1 LETFVLCPFRVGTL
15 LWEAQP
21 GQRSLT
27 VIVKATFL
35 LVPDGE
41 AVPAPEQDPIG
52 DDHHWEESAL
62 GSLHRPADLAP
73 LKRRVDLSL
82 VGHAFAPGG
91 EPVAGL
97 TARLRVGDFVKTLE
111 IKGDRLWT
119 AGPNGL
125 VVGAPI
131 PFVQMPLR
139 YERAPLSPDNPVG
152 VDVDAPPSL
161 GSPALANLDRV
172 DGPRAAPIPTPSRA
186 SVPPGRSQAAP
197 APTVAAVGFGPIT
210 PTWRPRRKLLDEPG
224 LFWAYGVSAAGGA
237 AGPAPQGFNFE
248 FFNSAPRDQQI
259 DMLRAGAVIELDNL
273 SPTHPHLTTQLPA
286 IRPQVFRI
294 DPRTGRSE
302 EIILRCDTLWIDTDR
317 GVAVL
322 TFRGL
327 HDVGAG
333 TDESVG
339 KLLIAAD
346 PQGKK
351 LRGDRV
357 EQLLREQ
364 SPGALGPA
372 RASATAQVAD
382 PLGLRYDAVKSPR
395 EGAAAAPPPE
405 AAAGPAKHDPTQR
418 FDWQTS
424 FPASDA
430 AAPLPRNEEAI
441 RDHTRDIS
449 QLPRRAPL
457 PFQGAPRS
465 EVAAFAS
472 APTMLAP
479 KEIPLD
485 LAPREAP
492 VRPTEPPPPMVAA
505 ATDPPA
511 PIETLPPP
519 PMVAAATDPPA
530 PIETL
535 PPPPM
540 VAIAT
545 IPRAPDLAAPMTMR
559 GIAPP
564 LAVPA
569 APAVPDL
576 GMKTL
581 PFGLNALAGAPL
593 ALARPAEPA
602 APAPTPPAV
611 KPIVPSAPSGSTR
624 PLKTAPMEPDPAP
637 ETVPIE
643 RYAGISAALS
653 RKGVDRGAVLRSH
666 KLTIAG
672 WGAIDRHWKRALAEQ
687 TDRGEKA
694 LLHAFDV
701 AYVEA
706 QGELH
711 RPVGVR
717 EYARILIG
725 LERGEV
731 GRVLADLELQLSDL
745 MRLQRVWSKRVA
757 EAPDL
762 AAELATALEEVRKV

>member
-1 LETFVLCPFRVGTL
+1 LETLVLCPFRVGTL

-27 VIVKATFL
+27 VMVKATFL

-41 AVPAPEQDPIG
+41 AVPAPEQDEIG
-52 DDHHWEESAL
+52 DDQHWEESAL
-62 GSLHRPADLAP
+62 GSLRRPADLAP

-82 VGHAFAPGG
+82 VGHAYAPGG
-91 EPVAGL
+91 EPVPSL
-97 TARLRVGDFVKTLE
+97 TARLRIGDFIKTLE
-111 IKGDRLWT
+111 IQGDRLWT
-119 AGPNGL
+119 SGPDGL

-131 PFVQMPLR
+131 PFVKMPIR

-152 VDVDAPPSL
+152 VDVDAPPVL
-161 GSPALANLDRV
+161 GAPARANLDRA
-172 DGPRAAPIPTPSRA
+172 DAPRAPVPGPARG
-186 SVPPGRSQAAP
+186 SVPPGRPGTTPPPP
-197 APTVAAVGFGPIT
+197 AAAVGFGPIT

-224 LFWAYGVSAAGGA
+224 LFWAYGVASANGS
-237 AGPAPQGFNFE
+237 AGPAPAGFNFE
-248 FFNSAPRDQQI
+248 FFNAAPRDQQI
-259 DMLRAGAVIELDNL
+259 DMLRAGAVIELDHL
-273 SPTHPHLTTQLPA
+273 SRTHPRLTTHLPA

-327 HDVGAG
+327 YDVGPG
-333 TDESVG
+333 GDEAIG

-357 EQLLREQ
+357 EQMAREQ
-364 SPGALGPA
+364 NPGSLGPA
-372 RASATAQVAD
+372 RASTAASEND
-382 PLGLRYDAVKSPR
+382 PLGLRYDAVKAPR
-395 EGAAAAPPPE
+395 TAAASAPAIAAPPP
-405 AAAGPAKHDPTQR
+405 PVAKTDPTQR
-418 FDWQTS
+418 FDWQAGFVHNEAT
-424 FPASDA
+424 PE
-430 AAPLPRNEEAI
+430 LPRNEEAL

-457 PFQGAPRS
+457 PFQGPTAPPAPR
-465 EVAAFAS
+465 EIAAFTS
-472 APTMLAP
+472 APTMLASQ
-479 KEIPLD
+479 
-485 LAPREAP
+485 LAADPPPHIE
-492 VRPTEPPPPMVAA
+492 TQPPPPMVAA
-505 ATDPPA
+505 ATNLPPQI
-511 PIETLPPP
+511 PTLPPP
-519 PMVAAATDPPA
+519 PMIVIAPPAELDPP
-530 PIETL
+530 
-535 PPPPM
+535 
-540 VAIAT
+540 
-545 IPRAPDLAAPMTMR
+545 MTTR

-564 LAVPA
+564 AAVPIPVPIA
-569 APAVPDL
+569 IAPATPASAPALSDV
-576 GMKTL
+576 GVKTL
-581 PFGLNALAGAPL
+581 PFGLNALAGA
-593 ALARPAEPA
+593 AISESKPA
-602 APAPTPPAV
+602 APPTAA
-611 KPIVPSAPSGSTR
+611 KPVTASAPAGSTT
-624 PLKTAPMEPDPAP
+624 PQKTAPMEADPAP
-637 ETVPIE
+637 DAVPIE
-643 RYAGISAALS
+643 RYAADPAPDAVPIERYAAISAALS
-653 RKGVDRGAVLRSH
+653 RKGVDRGAVLRAH

-701 AYVEA
+701 AYVNA

-731 GRVLADLELQLSDL
+731 GRVLAALELQLSDL

-762 AAELATALEEVRKV
+762 AAELAVALEELRKA

>member
-1 LETFVLCPFRVGTL
+1 METFVLCPFRVGTL
-15 LWEAQP
+15 LWEALP

-41 AVPAPEQDPIG
+41 AIPAPDQDPIG
-52 DDHHWEESAL
+52 DDQHWEASTL
-62 GSLHRPADLAP
+62 GSLLRPADLAP

-119 AGPNGL
+119 AGATGL

-131 PFVQMPLR
+131 PFVQMPIR
-139 YERAPLSPDNPVG
+139 YERAPLGPDNPVG

-161 GSPALANLDRV
+161 GSPARANLDRV
-172 DGPRAAPIPTPSRA
+172 DGPRAPPIPSPSRSSSA
-186 SVPPGRSQAAP
+186 PPGRLGAAP
-197 APTVAAVGFGPIT
+197 LSPAAAVGFGPIT

-224 LFWAYGVSAAGGA
+224 LFWAHGVSAANGA

-248 FFNSAPRDQQI
+248 FFNCAPRDQQI

-302 EIILRCDTLWIDTDR
+302 EIILRGDTLWIDTDR

-327 HDVGAG
+327 HDVGAAG
-333 TDESVG
+333 DEAIG

-364 SPGALGPA
+364 SPGALGPP
-372 RASATAQVAD
+372 RAATTTSD
-382 PLGLRYDAVKSPR
+382 PLGLRYDAVKSAR
-395 EGAAAAPPPE
+395 VDAAPPPPDPIADPRATE
-405 AAAGPAKHDPTQR
+405 KPDPTQR
-418 FDWQTS
+418 FDWQS
-424 FPASDA
+424 GFPRGDAGAS
-430 AAPLPRNEEAI
+430 LPRNEEAI
-441 RDHTRDIS
+441 HDHTRDVS

-457 PFQGAPRS
+457 PFQGALKS
-465 EVAAFAS
+465 EVAAFVS

-485 LAPREAP
+485 L
-492 VRPTEPPPPMVAA
+492 PPPP
-505 ATDPPA
+505 
-511 PIETLPPP
+511 
-519 PMVAAATDPPA
+519 
-530 PIETL
+530 
-535 PPPPM
+535 
-540 VAIAT
+540 
-545 IPRAPDLAAPMTMR
+545 
-559 GIAPP
+559 
-564 LAVPA
+564 
-569 APAVPDL
+569 APAD
-576 GMKTL
+576 TT
-581 PFGLNALAGAPL
+581 AP
-593 ALARPAEPA
+593 R
-602 APAPTPPAV
+602 
-611 KPIVPSAPSGSTR
+611 
-624 PLKTAPMEPDPAP
+624 KTAPMEPDPAP

-643 RYAGISAALS
+643 RYAGLSAALS
-653 RKGVDRGAVLRSH
+653 RKGVDRGSVLRAH

-701 AYVEA
+701 AYVSA

-725 LERGEV
+725 LDRGDV

-757 EAPDL
+757 DAPDL
-762 AAELATALEEVRKV
+762 ADELAQALEEARQA

>member
-27 VIVKATFL
+27 VTVKATFL

-41 AVPAPEQDPIG
+41 AIPAPEQDPIS
-52 DDHHWEESAL
+52 DDQHWDETAL
-62 GSLHRPADLAP
+62 GSLRVPADLAP
-73 LKRRVDLSL
+73 LKRRVDISL
-82 VGHAFAPGG
+82 VGHAHAPGG

-97 TARLRVGDFVKTLE
+97 TARLRVGDFTKTLE

-119 AGPNGL
+119 SGPSGL

-131 PFVQMPLR
+131 PFVQMPIR

-161 GSPALANLDRV
+161 GAPARANLEHIE
-172 DGPRAAPIPTPSRA
+172 GPRAQAPSPARGSI
-186 SVPPGRSQAAP
+186 PPGRAGAQPP
-197 APTVAAVGFGPIT
+197 APPPAAVGFGPIT
-210 PTWRPRRKLLDEPG
+210 PTWRPRRRLLDEPG
-224 LFWAYGVSAAGGA
+224 LFWAYGVSGASGA
-237 AGPAPQGFNFE
+237 AGPAPAGFNFE
-248 FFNSAPRDQQI
+248 FFNAAPRDQQL
-259 DMLRAGAVIELDNL
+259 DMLRAGAVIELENL
-273 SPTHPHLTTQLPA
+273 SRTHPRLTTQLPA

-302 EIILRCDTLWIDTDR
+302 EIILRCDTLWIDADR
-317 GVAVL
+317 GLAVL

-333 TDESVG
+333 GDESIG

-351 LRGDRV
+351 LRADRV
-357 EQLLREQ
+357 EQMLREQ

-372 RASATAQVAD
+372 RAGATSQEND
-382 PLGLRYDAVKSPR
+382 PLGLRYDAVKATR
-395 EGAAAAPPPE
+395 AVAAAPPV
-405 AAAGPAKHDPTQR
+405 AAPIAATPSPAKADPTQR
-418 FDWQTS
+418 FDWQTGFLRDES
-424 FPASDA
+424 TADFPQ
-430 AAPLPRNEEAI
+430 NEEAA

-449 QLPRRAPL
+449 QMPRRAAPL
-457 PFQGAPRS
+457 PFQGLGAPAVPR
-465 EVAAFAS
+465 ELGAFAL

-479 KEIPLD
+479 AEIPLD
-485 LAPREAP
+485 LPPPAPPMVAAATTPPAHVE
-492 VRPTEPPPPMVAA
+492 TLPPPPMVAA
-505 ATDPPA
+505 ATNPPA
-511 PIETLPPP
+511 HIETLPPP
-519 PMVAAATDPPA
+519 PMVAAATNPPA
-530 PIETL
+530 HIETR

-540 VAIAT
+540 VAPVALT
-545 IPRAPDLAAPMTMR
+545 AAPAVESPMTLR

-564 LAVPA
+564 AAAPSAPA
-569 APAVPDL
+569 AP
-576 GMKTL
+576 
-581 PFGLNALAGAPL
+581 
-593 ALARPAEPA
+593 
-602 APAPTPPAV
+602 PAPVT
-611 KPIVPSAPSGSTR
+611 PSAPAGSTA
-624 PLKTAPMEPDPAP
+624 PKKTAPIEPDPAP
-637 ETVPIE
+637 DTVAIE

-653 RKGVDRGAVLRSH
+653 RKGVDRGAVLRAQ

-687 TDRGEKA
+687 SDRGDKT

-701 AYVEA
+701 AYVTA
-706 QGELH
+706 QAELH

-757 EAPDL
+757 DAPDL
-762 AAELATALEEVRKV
+762 ATELAQTLEELRKS

>member
-1 LETFVLCPFRVGTL
+1 METFVLCPFRVGTL

-41 AVPAPEQDPIG
+41 AIPAPEQDPIG
-52 DDHHWEESAL
+52 DDQHWEESAL
-62 GSLHRPADLAP
+62 GSLRRPADLAP

-91 EPVAGL
+91 EPVPGL
-97 TARLRVGDFVKTLE
+97 TARLRVGDFIKTLE
-111 IKGDRLWT
+111 IQGDRLWT

-131 PFVQMPLR
+131 PFVQMPIR

-152 VDVDAPPSL
+152 VDVDAAPSL
-161 GSPALANLDRV
+161 GSPARANLDRV
-172 DGPRAAPIPTPSRA
+172 DGPRAAPIPAVSRGTI
-186 SVPPGRSQAAP
+186 PPGRLHASSS
-197 APTVAAVGFGPIT
+197 PTVAAVGFGPIT
-210 PTWRPRRKLLDEPG
+210 PTWRPRRTLLDEPG
-224 LFWAYGVSAAGGA
+224 LFWAYGVSAASGA
-237 AGPAPQGFNFE
+237 AGPAPSGFNFE
-248 FFNSAPRDQQI
+248 FFNTAPRDQQI

-317 GVAVL
+317 GVVVL

-327 HDVGAG
+327 HDVGDRG
-333 TDESVG
+333 DETIG

-364 SPGALGPA
+364 DPGALGPA
-372 RASATAQVAD
+372 RPSTTAQVSD
-382 PLGLRYDAVKSPR
+382 PLGLRYDAVKSTR
-395 EGAAAAPPPE
+395 LEAAPPPPDPI
-405 AAAGPAKHDPTQR
+405 APAPTAEKHDPTQR
-418 FDWQTS
+418 FHWQAG
-424 FPASDA
+424 FPS
-430 AAPLPRNEEAI
+430 APADTALPRNEEAI

-449 QLPRRAPL
+449 QLPHRAPL
-457 PFQGAPRS
+457 PFQGAARS
-465 EVAAFAS
+465 EVAAFVS

-479 KEIPLD
+479 KEIPI
-485 LAPREAP
+485 
-492 VRPTEPPPPMVAA
+492 

-519 PMVAAATDPPA
+519 PMAAIAAMAGAPDLGAPLMVPEAPEPPA
-530 PIETL
+530 P
-535 PPPPM
+535 
-540 VAIAT
+540 
-545 IPRAPDLAAPMTMR
+545 
-559 GIAPP
+559 
-564 LAVPA
+564 
-569 APAVPDL
+569 
-576 GMKTL
+576 
-581 PFGLNALAGAPL
+581 
-593 ALARPAEPA
+593 
-602 APAPTPPAV
+602 PTA
-611 KPIVPSAPSGSTR
+611 KPIVPSAPAGSTLPR
-624 PLKTAPMEPDPAP
+624 KTAPMEPDPAP

-653 RKGVDRGAVLRSH
+653 RNGVDRGAVLRAH

-672 WGAIDRHWKRALAEQ
+672 WGAIDRHWKRGLAEQ

-701 AYVEA
+701 AYVNA

-757 EAPDL
+757 DAPDL
-762 AAELATALEEVRKV
+762 AAELAQALEEARKI

>member
-1 LETFVLCPFRVGTL
+1 METLVLCPFRVGTL

-21 GQRSLT
+21 GQRSLS
-27 VIVKATFL
+27 VVVKATFL

-52 DDHHWEESAL
+52 DDQHWQESAL
-62 GSLHRPADLAP
+62 GSLRRPADLAP

-82 VGHAFAPGG
+82 VGHAHAPGG
-91 EPVAGL
+91 EPVKSL
-97 TARLRVGDFVKTLE
+97 TARLRVGDFIKTLE

-119 AGPNGL
+119 TGPEGL

-131 PFVQMPLR
+131 PFVEMPIR

-152 VDVDAPPSL
+152 IDVDAPPSL
-161 GSPALANLDRV
+161 GSPARANLERV
-172 DGPRAAPIPTPSRA
+172 DGPRAQAPAPIPTRGSA
-186 SVPPGRSQAAP
+186 PPGRPGTAP
-197 APTVAAVGFGPIT
+197 PPPVAAVGFGPIT
-210 PTWRPRRKLLDEPG
+210 PTWRPRRKLLDERG
-224 LFWAYGVSAAGGA
+224 LFWAYGVALENGA
-237 AGPAPQGFNFE
+237 AGPAPAGFNFE
-248 FFNSAPRDQQI
+248 FFNAAPRDQQI

-273 SPTHPHLTTQLPA
+273 SRTHPRLTTQLPA

-302 EIILRCDTLWIDTDR
+302 EIILRCDTLWIDADR

-327 HDVGAG
+327 YDVGAG
-333 TDESVG
+333 GDETIG

-351 LRGDRV
+351 LRADRV
-357 EQLLREQ
+357 EQMAREQ
-364 SPGALGPA
+364 SPGSLGPA
-372 RASATAQVAD
+372 RASTTEND
-382 PLGLRYDAVKSPR
+382 PLGLRYDAVKSTRP
-395 EGAAAAPPPE
+395 GAPAPPPPIPAAPPT
-405 AAAGPAKHDPTQR
+405 AKADPTQR
-418 FDWQTS
+418 FDWQTG
-424 FPASDA
+424 FVRDEATPE
-430 AAPLPRNEEAI
+430 PPRNEEAL

-457 PFQGAPRS
+457 PFQGQATKAAPR
-465 EVAAFAS
+465 EIAAFVS

-479 KEIPLD
+479 REIPFD
-485 LAPREAP
+485 LAPP
-492 VRPTEPPPPMVAA
+492 
-505 ATDPPA
+505 PPA
-511 PIETLPPP
+511 PIETQPPP
-519 PMVAAATDPPA
+519 PMIAIATNRA
-530 PIETL
+530 PQIPTL
-535 PPPPM
+535 APPPM
-540 VAIAT
+540 IAIAT
-545 IPRAPDLAAPMTMR
+545 IAAAPILTS
-559 GIAPP
+559 
-564 LAVPA
+564 
-569 APAVPDL
+569 APAIVDI

-581 PFGLNALAGAPL
+581 PFGLDALAGAAIP
-593 ALARPAEPA
+593 EE
-602 APAPTPPAV
+602 
-611 KPIVPSAPSGSTR
+611 
-624 PLKTAPMEPDPAP
+624 KTAPMDPDPAP
-637 ETVPIE
+637 ESVPID

-653 RKGVDRGAVLRSH
+653 RKGVDRGSVLRAH

-687 TDRGEKA
+687 TDRGEKT

-701 AYVEA
+701 AYVNA

-731 GRVLADLELQLSDL
+731 GRVLAALELQLSDL

-757 EAPDL
+757 ESPEL
-762 AAELATALEEVRKV
+762 AAELAVALEESRKA

>member
-1 LETFVLCPFRVGTL
+1 METFVLCPFRVGTL

-52 DDHHWEESAL
+52 DDQHWEESAL
-62 GSLHRPADLAP
+62 GSLLRPADLAP

-97 TARLRVGDFVKTLE
+97 TARLRVGDFIKTLE

-119 AGPNGL
+119 ADPTGL

-131 PFVQMPLR
+131 PFVQMPIR

-152 VDVDAPPSL
+152 VDIDAPPQR
-161 GSPALANLDRV
+161 GAPARANLDRV
-172 DGPRAAPIPTPSRA
+172 DGPRAPPIPTPARA
-186 SVPPGRSQAAP
+186 SAPPGRPGDAP
-197 APTVAAVGFGPIT
+197 SPPVAAVGFGPIT
-210 PTWRPRRKLLDEPG
+210 PTWRPRRKLLDESG
-224 LFWAYGVSAAGGA
+224 LFWAYGVSAANGA

-259 DMLRAGAVIELDNL
+259 DMLRAGAKIELDHL
-273 SPTHPHLTTQLPA
+273 SPTHPHLTTRLPA

-294 DPRTGRSE
+294 DPRNGRSE

-327 HDVGAG
+327 YDVGVG
-333 TDESVG
+333 GDETIG

-372 RASATAQVAD
+372 RTSTTAQVAV

-395 EGAAAAPPPE
+395 SDAAPPPPDPVAPTPSTE
-405 AAAGPAKHDPTQR
+405 KQDPTQR
-418 FDWQTS
+418 FDWQS
-424 FPASDA
+424 GFPRGDVAM
-430 AAPLPRNEEAI
+430 PLPRNEEAMH
-441 RDHTRDIS
+441 DHTRDIS

-457 PFQGAPRS
+457 PFQGAARS
-465 EVAAFAS
+465 DVAAFVS
-472 APTMLAP
+472 APTLLASE
-479 KEIPLD
+479 EISLD
-485 LAPREAP
+485 FPPRQATP
-492 VRPTEPPPPMVAA
+492 RATEPPPPLTA
-505 ATDPPA
+505 
-511 PIETLPPP
+511 
-519 PMVAAATDPPA
+519 
-530 PIETL
+530 
-535 PPPPM
+535 PPPM

-545 IPRAPDLAAPMTMR
+545 IPPS
-559 GIAPP
+559 
-564 LAVPA
+564 PA
-569 APAVPDL
+569 AKVIA
-576 GMKTL
+576 
-581 PFGLNALAGAPL
+581 
-593 ALARPAEPA
+593 
-602 APAPTPPAV
+602 
-611 KPIVPSAPSGSTR
+611 PSAPTGSTTPR
-624 PLKTAPMEPDPAP
+624 KTAPMEPDPAP
-637 ETVPIE
+637 ESVPIE
-643 RYAGISAALS
+643 RYADISAALS
-653 RKGVDRGAVLRSH
+653 RKGVDRGAVLRAH

-672 WGAIDRHWKRALAEQ
+672 WGGIDRHWKRALAEQ
-687 TDRGEKA
+687 TDRGEKS

-701 AYVEA
+701 AYVNA
-706 QGELH
+706 QGELN

-731 GRVLADLELQLSDL
+731 GRVLAALELQLSDL

-762 AAELATALEEVRKV
+762 AAELAQALEDTRKA